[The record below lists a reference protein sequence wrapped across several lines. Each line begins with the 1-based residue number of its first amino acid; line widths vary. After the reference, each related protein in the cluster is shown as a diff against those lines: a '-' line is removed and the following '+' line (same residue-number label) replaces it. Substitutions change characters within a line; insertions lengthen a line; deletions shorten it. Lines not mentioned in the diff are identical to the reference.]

1 MARTYIYDVNGTQ
14 FEDVKAFGT
23 AWANAKALAKEE
35 HTTIKRTIVENNGKI
50 IHEFYAKG
58 GIFLDEKYY
67 NVEDVKV
74 F

>member
-1 MARTYIYDVNGTQ
+1 MTRTYIYDVNGTQ

-35 HTTIKRTIVENNGKI
+35 HTTIKRTIVENEKI
-50 IHEFYAKG
+50 TYEFYAKG
-58 GIFLDEKYY
+58 GIFLNEKYY
-67 NVEDVKV
+67 DVEDVKV